1 MPVNTENFSR
11 RLQFTRN
18 LTADDVRAMNIVAA
32 YLALNDLPSKP
43 SSNRADLVVLAGNA
57 LLATVEGACETA
69 RAHNLPVLFSGG
81 VGHSTPFLQAAISAH
96 PRYNRLETAGRSE
109 ASIMGDI
116 ARQFCRLSD
125 ELVLTETA
133 STNCG
138 ENGLFTRR
146 LLDDLHIN
154 PQIVILIQ
162 DPLMQRRTDAAFR
175 HAWRDSRRPP
185 RFLNWPVFVPQLVE
199 QAGSIADSDE
209 AGHAFQ

>member
-1 MPVNTENFSR
+1 
-11 RLQFTRN
+11 
-18 LTADDVRAMNIVAA
+18 
-32 YLALNDLPSKP
+32 
-43 SSNRADLVVLAGNA
+43 
-57 LLATVEGACETA
+57 
-69 RAHNLPVLFSGG
+69 
-81 VGHSTPFLQAAISAH
+81 
-96 PRYNRLETAGRSE
+96 
-109 ASIMGDI
+109 MGDI

-125 ELVLTETA
+125 ELVLTKTA

-199 QAGSIADSDE
+199 QAGSIGYAGNHPGNLWSIDRFISLLMGEIPRLRDDEHGYGPRGRGFIPHIDIPNEVEVAYRYIASRQSASTNHFEQSRPPAGILSQTQNSAVDRNSQPMAQLGSSSQASRRASDSIKRFR
-209 AGHAFQ
+209 GPSSSML